1 MLSTGGGC
9 VTRAENYPLLHQN
22 GILIRI
28 TRNISMLAREGR
40 PLSQNA
46 DLDKMAL
53 IREPFYRKFADITVS
68 NDGTPEATVAEIL
81 EALT

>member
-1 MLSTGGGC
+1 
-9 VTRAENYPLLHQN
+9 
-22 GILIRI
+22 
-28 TRNISMLAREGR
+28 MLAREGR